1 MPAYQLRCVCSA
13 VNLVS
18 VGQAGGTLAC
28 QACGKILDIPKL
40 RNFHLMEMEE
50 ATVRSPV
57 NAGWGFPQGF
67 MLFGIVIA
75 VASFTL
81 AGVLAVP
88 AGSEI
93 NSELIRSNVDAAPIA
108 EVYKAWIFF
117 ASSGVLRPSTIDEE
131 LAIRRTVLGG
141 SGAQLLRLIGVI
153 GMIVAAIGLGL
164 SLKPSRRSSHNAT
177 TKRAL
182 V

>member
-93 NSELIRSNVDAAPIA
+93 NSELIRSNVDAALLPKSIKRGFSLRVL
-108 EVYKAWIFF
+108 EFF
-117 ASSGVLRPSTIDEE
+117 DHPPSMKNLRFVV
-131 LAIRRTVLGG
+131 RYW
-141 SGAQLLRLIGVI
+141 
-153 GMIVAAIGLGL
+153 VAVEH
-164 SLKPSRRSSHNAT
+164 SY
-177 TKRAL
+177 
-182 V
+182 

>member
-1 MPAYQLRCVCSA
+1 MQR
-13 VNLVS
+13 
-18 VGQAGGTLAC
+18 
-28 QACGKILDIPKL
+28 
-40 RNFHLMEMEE
+40 
-50 ATVRSPV
+50 
-57 NAGWGFPQGF
+57 
-67 MLFGIVIA
+67 
-75 VASFTL
+75 
-81 AGVLAVP
+81 
-88 AGSEI
+88 
-93 NSELIRSNVDAAPIA
+93 PIA

-164 SLKPSRRSSHNAT
+164 SLKPSRPSSHNAT

>member
-88 AGSEI
+88 AGTV
-93 NSELIRSNVDAAPIA
+93 NSELIRSNVDAAPIV
-108 EVYKAWIFF
+108 EVYKAWLFF
-117 ASSGVLRPSTIDEE
+117 ASSGVLRPSTIHEE

-141 SGAQLLRLIGVI
+141 SGAQLLRIIGVI
-153 GMIVAAIGLGL
+153 GIIMAFVGLGG
-164 SLKPSRRSSHNAT
+164 SLKPPRTSSRNAT